1 MPISA
6 ISFGQTGSTTNS
18 NKQEKSKIGG
28 YAGACAGTAFSA
40 YNAYKIIKN
49 IKADNK
55 GMPVAIEILKDIYQ
69 KAGGKEILKITEEQY
84 VSRAVK
90 VGKAAGGIMMG
101 VLTAITVGLGFG
113 LGKIVDKIIN
123 NRREK
128 AAAKIEEKP
137 QTAQQETP
145 KA

>member
-1 MPISA
+1 MPIPA
-6 ISFGQTGSTTNS
+6 ISFGQTGATTNS

-28 YAGACAGTAFSA
+28 YAGAGAGTAFS
-40 YNAYKIIKN
+40 AYKIIKN

-55 GMPVAIEILKDIYQ
+55 GMPAAIEMLKTMYN
-69 KAGGKEILKITEEQY
+69 AVGGKEVLHITEEQY
-84 VSRAVK
+84 ISSSVK
-90 VGKAAGGIMMG
+90 VGKVAGVMVMGI
-101 VLTAITVGLGFG
+101 LTAITVGLGFG

-128 AAAKIEEKP
+128 AAAKTEEKP
-137 QTAQQETP
+137 QTAQQDAP

>member
-1 MPISA
+1 MPIPA
-6 ISFGQTGSTTNS
+6 ISFGQTGATTNS

-28 YAGACAGTAFSA
+28 YAGAGAGTAFSA
-40 YNAYKIIKN
+40 YKIIK
-49 IKADNK
+49 KR
-55 GMPVAIEILKDIYQ
+55 LKDIYQ
-69 KAGGKEILKITEEQY
+69 KAGGEEILKMTEEQY
-84 VSRAVK
+84 VSGAVK
-90 VGKAAGGIMMG
+90 VGKVAGGIMMG

-128 AAAKIEEKP
+128 AAAKTEEKP
-137 QTAQQETP
+137 QTAQQDAP

>member
-1 MPISA
+1 
-6 ISFGQTGSTTNS
+6 
-18 NKQEKSKIGG
+18 
-28 YAGACAGTAFSA
+28 
-40 YNAYKIIKN
+40 
-49 IKADNK
+49 
-55 GMPVAIEILKDIYQ
+55 
-69 KAGGKEILKITEEQY
+69 
-84 VSRAVK
+84 
-90 VGKAAGGIMMG
+90 MMG

>member
-1 MPISA
+1 MPIPA
-6 ISFGQTGSTTNS
+6 ISFGQTGATTNS

-28 YAGACAGTAFSA
+28 YAGAGAGTAFSA
-40 YNAYKIIKN
+40 YKIIKT
-49 IKADNK
+49 IKATNK
-55 GMPVAIEILKDIYQ
+55 NMPETIERLKDIYQ
-69 KAGGKEILKITEEQY
+69 KAGGEEILKMTEEQY
-84 VSRAVK
+84 VSGAAK
-90 VGKAAGGIMMG
+90 VGKVAGGIMMG

-128 AAAKIEEKP
+128 AAAKTEEKP
-137 QTAQQETP
+137 QTAQQDAP

>member
-1 MPISA
+1 MPIPA
-6 ISFGQTGSTTNS
+6 ISFGQTGATTNS

-28 YAGACAGTAFSA
+28 YAGAGAGTAFS
-40 YNAYKIIKN
+40 AYKIIKN

-55 GMPVAIEILKDIYQ
+55 GMPVAIETLKDMYQ
-69 KAGGKEILKITEEQY
+69 KAGGEEILKMTEEQY